1 MSSARTLS
9 AAAAAALSLTLSVP
23 AVAAGLISDD
33 VALINM
39 RSGLSSAIAKA
50 TGDDDDRKHARA
62 FARQLEEKLPI
73 RAPDRA
79 TYARYPDDGGSAV
92 QLFIIG
98 VVPAQ
103 GLEQEDV
110 FVCAEQGGRV
120 RALLGVTKKG
130 DVYPVHSWSGPRKA
144 KTPNAFA
151 CDAFVT
157 AKRDEMN
164 ERLASQRKPR

>member
-1 MSSARTLS
+1 MSLACAGQ
-9 AAAAAALSLTLSVP
+9 AAAAGLS
-23 AVAAGLISDD
+23 SDD

-39 RSGLSSAIAKA
+39 HGALSSAIAKA
-50 TGDDDDRKHARA
+50 TGDDLDRKHARA
-62 FARQLEEKLPI
+62 FARQLEEKLAS

-79 TYARYPDDGGSAV
+79 TYARYPDDGGSAD

-98 VVPAQ
+98 VVPPQ
-103 GLEQEDV
+103 GFEQEDV
-110 FVCAEQGGRV
+110 FVCAEQGARV
-120 RALLGVTKKG
+120 RALLGITKKG

-151 CDAFVT
+151 CDAFVS

>member
-1 MSSARTLS
+1 MPCARTLS
-9 AAAAAALSLTLSVP
+9 AAAAVALGLALSAP

-39 RSGLSSAIAKA
+39 RSGLASAIARA

-62 FARQLEEKLPI
+62 LAKQIEDKLAS
-73 RAPDRA
+73 RAPDRSI
-79 TYARYPDDGGSAV
+79 YARYPEDGGSAD
-92 QLFIIG
+92 QLFSIG

-103 GLEQEDV
+103 GLEQEDI

-164 ERLASQRKPR
+164 ERLASLRKPR